1 VGLLPKPRRPMEL
14 SLERTPAPLPV
25 RSHHSIIWKG
35 AILIE
40 DTMRETSNT
49 RDPMKERIVK
59 LATMATSCCLLL
71 AFWYAAVRPVLAQ
84 QQAISVSNSSVQ
96 PDYPNSLTFSCSV
109 KSPSNITDIRLDY
122 QVQQVSFAQV
132 TAEAKVD
139 FTPSNSVNAAY
150 KLNMQQSGQIPPGTD
165 ITYRWVVED
174 AAGDKTQSTKYD
186 YVVVDN
192 RHTWSALTQGKI
204 HLLWY
209 GQNASFGDAVMK
221 EAQTALSTLATDTG
235 ATPDQVVN
243 ISVYTSPQDY
253 AASVAGA
260 PEWAGGEELSEYD
273 AVFIMARPASLS
285 TDLRGVAHEL
295 THVIVGQIIANPYNS
310 IPFWLN
316 EGLAVHIQFA
326 GTTLPSQFTNA
337 LSSALA
343 NGSLISVRTLSD
355 PFSAYADKATLSYA
369 ESVSVVNYLLSQ
381 YGSQKML
388 ALLDTFQQGSTYDG
402 ALQST
407 YGFDMDGL
415 YSQWKA
421 WASRGNT

>member
-1 VGLLPKPRRPMEL
+1 M
-14 SLERTPAPLPV
+14 
-25 RSHHSIIWKG
+25 
-35 AILIE
+35 
-40 DTMRETSNT
+40 SNYVK
-49 RDPMKERIVK
+49 DRIAKFAALMV
-59 LATMATSCCLLL
+59 SCCLLL
-71 AFWYAAVRPVLAQ
+71 AAVCTASRPVLAQ
-84 QQAISVSNSSVQ
+84 QQAISVSNGSVR
-96 PDYPNSLTFSCSV
+96 PDYPNSLTFSCEA
-109 KSPSNITDIRLDY
+109 KSNSNITDIRLEY

-139 FTPSNSVNAAY
+139 FTPSSSVNGAY
-150 KLNMQQSGQIPPGTD
+150 TLNMLQSGQIPAGTD
-165 ITYRWVVED
+165 ITYWWIAQD
-174 AAGDKTQSTKYD
+174 ATGDKTESTKYD

-192 RHTWSALTQGKI
+192 RHTWNTLTRGKI

-209 GQNASFGDAVMK
+209 GQNQSFGDAVMN

-235 ATPDQVVN
+235 ATPNQVVN

-273 AVFIMARPASLS
+273 AVFIMVRPGPLS
-285 TDLRGVAHEL
+285 ADLPGVAHEL
-295 THVIVGQIIANPYNS
+295 THVIVGQITANPYNS

-316 EGLAVHIQFA
+316 EGLAVHVQFA
-326 GTTLPSQFTNA
+326 GTKLPSQFTDA

-343 NGSLISVRTLSD
+343 NNSLISVRTLSD
-355 PFSAYADKATLSYA
+355 PFSAYPDKATLSYA
-369 ESVSVVNYLLSQ
+369 ESVSVVNYLISQ

-388 ALLDTFQQGSTYDG
+388 SLLDTFQQGSTYDG

-415 YSQWKA
+415 FSQWKA
-421 WASRGNT
+421 WARSQSST